1 METKKR
7 VVIREMPITKIVGYV
22 KQRWDIDVPSGT
34 IKSAAQSGRLTAEKN
49 EFNFWM
55 VKPKDIESWLKAT
68 NRFYKRRK

>member
-22 KQRWDIDVPSGT
+22 KQRWNIDVPSGT
-34 IKSAAQSGRLTAEKN
+34 IKSAAQNQRLVSTKN
-49 EFNFWM
+49 EFGFWM
-55 VKPKDIESWLKAT
+55 IKPKDIELWLKST